1 MRWRRHR
8 TSGFVDFTTTTFF
21 RAGPEAQVTRKT
33 QTPCRI
39 HDRLLPLL
47 LAWREQDLAR
57 GITRV
62 IHRDGKAVK
71 RVSKGFKLAAMRAC
85 LDRREIDG
93 VYRVNAE
100 ALSYDEDELDD
111 DATEAETD
119 ASAVAGAKAAEP
131 DEDAEN
137 DELGWPTPHI
147 LRHTRATLM
156 LRVGVPVVEVADY
169 LGMSPAMV
177 LKVYGHTSS
186 EYQKRA
192 AAA

>member
-1 MRWRRHR
+1 
-8 TSGFVDFTTTTFF
+8 
-21 RAGPEAQVTRKT
+21 VTRRT

-39 HDRLLPLL
+39 HDKLLPLL

-62 IHRDGKAVK
+62 IHRDGKAFE

-85 LDRREIDG
+85 LDWREIDG
-93 VYRVNAE
+93 VSRVNAE
-100 ALSYDEDELDD
+100 ALSYDEDEGDD
-111 DATEAETD
+111 TETGAP
-119 ASAVAGAKAAEP
+119 AAAGAKAAEP
-131 DEDAEN
+131 GEEAEN
-137 DELGWPTPHI
+137 DELAWPTPHI

-156 LRVGVPVVEVADY
+156 LRASVPVVEVADY
-169 LGMSPAMV
+169 FGMSPAMV
-177 LKVYGHTSS
+177 LKVYDHTSS